1 MLYRRTLTRE
11 MGLTTGA
18 VLTVLVAIA
27 LVVLFIR
34 MLGDVARGE
43 LANEAVFVFLG
54 FSLLYFLPVLMT
66 IGLFAGV
73 LLPLTRMWR
82 DSEMV
87 IWFNSGLSLTQW
99 MRPVLTF
106 ALPFSLVILL
116 LTLVINP
123 WVQTKRSE
131 YSQEMRSRAESALI
145 TPGLF
150 AESSAGQRVYY
161 VESLNPLTGVVRN
174 VFMRSMI
181 DGQLGLVVAR
191 EGSHTEL
198 ADGSRY
204 LVFKDGRRYEGTP
217 GQLDY
222 RIVQFER
229 YWMRL
234 DPVAA
239 APGRPTSARC
249 RWRSCWQ
256 RSLAAGTRPAAVADR
271 GAAFRADSLG
281 DGDPAQLRQHA
292 GAPLLR
298 PGDRAAAVFRLQQH
312 AVAVAGMGGAGEAES
327 LGRHAVL
334 ASADAGRR
342 GRPVLPALAAIFA
355 RAGGEHESAGA
366 LSGGAGAGGVGIR
379 AAGAAGAVRV
389 LRRDAGTRQPG
400 PQQLRLGQ
408 ASVVVLLSLP
418 GHLYEI
424 LPVAALIGTLFA
436 LSRLV
441 GNSEYAVMR
450 VSGLSN
456 WRVAGYFAVIGVVLS
471 LLLLV
476 LGEYVAPWSEQAAQR
491 YKLSATRSV
500 VAQQFRSGLWV
511 KDGSTFINVR
521 EVMPDNT
528 LRGIEIYGF
537 DADGQLGWI
546 RAAERPA
553 GAAARPGTCSR

>member
-1 MLYRRTLTRE
+1 MSKRNAHFMRAAPGAPMLYRRALTRE

-99 MRPVLTF
+99 MRPVLNF

-116 LTLVINP
+116 LTLLINP

-131 YSQEMRSRAESALI
+131 YSQEMRSRAESTLI

-234 DPVAA
+234 DPAATGARETHIRQMSVAELIND
-239 APGRPTSARC
+239 PSPPAR
-249 RWRSCWQ
+249 
-256 RSLAAGTRPAAVADR
+256 
-271 GAAFRADSLG
+271 
-281 DGDPAQLRQHA
+281 AQLLWRI
-292 GAPLLR
+292 GVPLSALILSVMAI
-298 PGDRAAAVFRLQQH
+298 PLSFVNTRAHRSYGLVIALLLYFVYNNMLSLSQAW
-312 AVAVAGMGGAGEAES
+312 VAQEKLNPWTGM
-327 LGRHAVL
+327 
-334 ASADAGRR
+334 
-342 GRPVLPALAAIFA
+342 
-355 RAGGEHESAGA
+355 
-366 LSGGAGAGGVGIR
+366 LSSHLLML
-379 AAGAAGAVRV
+379 GAVV
-389 LRRDAGTRQPG
+389 GLFYLRSRQYSP
-400 PQQLRLGQ
+400 R
-408 ASVVVLLSLP
+408 
-418 GHLYEI
+418 
-424 LPVAALIGTLFA
+424 
-436 LSRLV
+436 R
-441 GNSEYAVMR
+441 R
-450 VSGLSN
+450 
-456 WRVAGYFAVIGVVLS
+456 
-471 LLLLV
+471 
-476 LGEYVAPWSEQAAQR
+476 
-491 YKLSATRSV
+491 
-500 VAQQFRSGLWV
+500 
-511 KDGSTFINVR
+511 
-521 EVMPDNT
+521 
-528 LRGIEIYGF
+528 
-537 DADGQLGWI
+537 
-546 RAAERPA
+546 RA
-553 GAAARPGTCSR
+553 